1 MSRVQPDI
9 APQIQMLN
17 KFAKF
22 LLPVFAEI
30 GSKKATASSIDPN
43 SQNQGVNANLDPLK
57 VGIIYICILT
67 YKTKRKRY
75 SIRTG
80 ICSISFQTLVHGDSK
95 IDNFMF
101 KKVSWS
107 YHVDGPD
114 DVYNA
119 VIVDWQGIL

>member
-57 VGIIYICILT
+57 VGIIYIYTKVRI
-67 YKTKRKRY
+67 YK
-75 SIRTG
+75 
-80 ICSISFQTLVHGDSK
+80 
-95 IDNFMF
+95 
-101 KKVSWS
+101 
-107 YHVDGPD
+107 
-114 DVYNA
+114 
-119 VIVDWQGIL
+119 

>member
-1 MSRVQPDI
+1 MQNIFQNIVNALITPYLAYMSRVQPDI

-57 VGIIYICILT
+57 VDIYLITILNP
-67 YKTKRKRY
+67 
-75 SIRTG
+75 
-80 ICSISFQTLVHGDSK
+80 FV
-95 IDNFMF
+95 
-101 KKVSWS
+101 KKF
-107 YHVDGPD
+107 
-114 DVYNA
+114 
-119 VIVDWQGIL
+119 

>member
-57 VGIIYICILT
+57 VRVIYIYIHLTVNKTCFKRFGYINAPLLLILDT
-67 YKTKRKRY
+67 
-75 SIRTG
+75 
-80 ICSISFQTLVHGDSK
+80 CA
-95 IDNFMF
+95 
-101 KKVSWS
+101 W
-107 YHVDGPD
+107 
-114 DVYNA
+114 
-119 VIVDWQGIL
+119 